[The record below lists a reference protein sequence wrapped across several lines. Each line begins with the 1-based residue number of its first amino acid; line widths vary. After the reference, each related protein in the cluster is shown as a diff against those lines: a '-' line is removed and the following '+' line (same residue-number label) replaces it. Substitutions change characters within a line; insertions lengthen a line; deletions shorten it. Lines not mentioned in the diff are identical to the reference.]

1 MTEQQK
7 QTRMQK
13 RQQQTAPEETTDIQQ
28 PIVTVNFGSWIMR
41 ILVVV
46 VLVAAAA
53 VLGAMIGYGGI
64 GDGNPMQVLNPGT
77 WTHIFDIMNGKTE

>member
-13 RQQQTAPEETTDIQQ
+13 RQQQTASEETHDIQQ

>member
-13 RQQQTAPEETTDIQQ
+13 RQQQTTPEETTDIQQ
-28 PIVTVNFGSWIMR
+28 PIVTVNFGAWLTR
-41 ILVVV
+41 ILVVL
-46 VLVAAAA
+46 VLLVAAA

-64 GDGNPMQVLNPGT
+64 GNGNPLQVLNPGT